1 MITVVFHLERIAAAL
16 NRLAV
21 RLARLADRLEQEKP

>member
-1 MITVVFHLERIAAAL
+1 MITVTFHVERLAAAL

-21 RLARLADRLEQEKP
+21 TLARLADRLEEKKT